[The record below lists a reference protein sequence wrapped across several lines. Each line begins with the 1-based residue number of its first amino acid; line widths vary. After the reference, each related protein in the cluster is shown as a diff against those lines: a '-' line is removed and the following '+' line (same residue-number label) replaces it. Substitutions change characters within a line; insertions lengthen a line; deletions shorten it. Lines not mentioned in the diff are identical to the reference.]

1 MFDAAKTNKIP
12 IPKCN
17 TVSLLQEKSQ
27 RFLPSSGIPASAQDS
42 SSCDTHPS
50 PSVQYWAAFMA
61 AVTLKAGS
69 HCSLAG
75 HTHFHV
81 NQNKSFIPPLPSH
94 RTPSLTKYTEI

>member
-1 MFDAAKTNKIP
+1 MFDPAKTNKIP

-61 AVTLKAGS
+61 AVTLKAGHPYES
-69 HCSLAG
+69 AASLVQQGMAMG
-75 HTHFHV
+75 R
-81 NQNKSFIPPLPSH
+81 IG
-94 RTPSLTKYTEI
+94 LTFDG